1 MKLEIAMKK
10 VTVLFLLLALLLCGC
25 HAEQPEQTLP
35 PETVSQ
41 EPAET
46 VQTTES
52 AEETEE
58 LKSPAP
64 DFTVYMLDGTPVKLS
79 DFVGTP
85 VVLNFWASWCG
96 PCKREMP
103 DFDLA
108 YAEYGD
114 RVQFMMVNLT
124 DGQQETLEA
133 ASGLITEQGYSF
145 PVFYDTDLD
154 AAAAYG
160 VYSIPTTYFIDAEG
174 YIVAYGSGS
183 MELER
188 VKTGIDMIL
197 P

>member
-1 MKLEIAMKK
+1 
-10 VTVLFLLLALLLCGC
+10 
-25 HAEQPEQTLP
+25 
-35 PETVSQ
+35 
-41 EPAET
+41 
-46 VQTTES
+46 
-52 AEETEE
+52 
-58 LKSPAP
+58 
-64 DFTVYMLDGTPVKLS
+64 
-79 DFVGTP
+79 
-85 VVLNFWASWCG
+85 
-96 PCKREMP
+96 
-103 DFDLA
+103 
-108 YAEYGD
+108 
-114 RVQFMMVNLT
+114 MMVNLT

-183 MELER
+183 MELEL